1 MYEGTRT
8 TVTTD
13 RSTFAAAPT
22 TTITSPRWIML
33 SESYVASTLSCD
45 ASSRAAAATKNA
57 AISIQPLHP
66 NAATTTAPTTAKACF
81 KNSSTAQNGLAVSA
95 THVFA
100 AQHEKAVVHVY
111 SRERQHQEAIVPFP
125 ERIQSV
131 AFAGDYAGGAGFLV
145 LGTQGG
151 RVIVWEV
158 RVCDPPD
165 PGSTAH
171 LLLLLVAWQCP
182 FLADNPVFS
191 SNAFRSARAV
201 ECRRPPRICS
211 R

>member
-1 MYEGTRT
+1 
-8 TVTTD
+8 
-13 RSTFAAAPT
+13 
-22 TTITSPRWIML
+22 ML
-33 SESYVASTLSCD
+33 SESYIASTLSCE
-45 ASSRAAAATKNA
+45 ASTRSAATAKNA

-66 NAATTTAPTTAKACF
+66 NAATTTAATKASF

-100 AQHEKAVVHVY
+100 AQREKAVVHVY
-111 SRERQHQEAIVPFP
+111 SRERQHQEATVPFP

-158 RVCDPPD
+158 CAV
-165 PGSTAH
+165 PGPGRPVQ
-171 LLLLLVAWQCP
+171 LLAVWPCP
-182 FLADNPVFS
+182 L
-191 SNAFRSARAV
+191 
-201 ECRRPPRICS
+201 C
-211 R
+211 